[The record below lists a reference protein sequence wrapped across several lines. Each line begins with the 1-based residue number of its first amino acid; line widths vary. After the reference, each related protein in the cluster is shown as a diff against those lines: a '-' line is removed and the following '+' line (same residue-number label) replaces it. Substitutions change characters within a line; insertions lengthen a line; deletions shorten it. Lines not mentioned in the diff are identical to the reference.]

1 MYVNDDDDDDL
12 DSDCVDSGFG
22 MTSGLIGTD
31 DESVTDPA
39 LSSLSF
45 SSFSSPGVFFDLGAI
60 SNDFF
65 PIADAIPVIVV
76 VVALVLLLMMYTS
89 Y

>member
-12 DSDCVDSGFG
+12 DSDCDDSGFG
-22 MTSGLIGTD
+22 MTSVLIGTD

-39 LSSLSF
+39 LSSLSLSF
-45 SSFSSPGVFFDLGAI
+45 SSFSSPSVFFDLGAI

-65 PIADAIPVIVV
+65 PIADAIPIIVIVV
-76 VVALVLLLMMYTS
+76 LVLLMMYID

>member
-1 MYVNDDDDDDL
+1 MYVSDDDDDDL

-22 MTSGLIGTD
+22 VTSGLIGAD

-45 SSFSSPGVFFDLGAI
+45 SSFSSPCVFFDLGAI

-65 PIADAIPVIVV
+65 PIADAIPVIVIV
-76 VVALVLLLMMYTS
+76 VLVLSLMMYAN